1 MQDTLNNTQTIDNT
15 AKTVSSEETGG
26 ASDKGKEIVPDFLD
40 EDNTEKPKPDKGKE
54 IVPDSV
60 DEGNTGGEIDMY
72 EWEGVGFIWGD
83 AWKDSALSDDDSYDS
98 DETIKPTRI
107 KGKPVPPEDKQAHL
121 TSWLLDPDEDSDDE
135 NYTEKP
141 KSGKGSGS
149 GSGSDSGSSVN
160 NGYDINGYN
169 TPSLSS
175 TSPSPVPAPVPVP
188 TRSGGE
194 NLEGNDRFDANNF
207 KMSVSEFKYLDMD
220 MQDYILEIIKALL
233 KYIG

>member
-26 ASDKGKEIVPDFLD
+26 ASDKGKEIVPDFVD
-40 EDNTEKPKPDKGKE
+40 ENNTEKPKPDKGKGKE

-60 DEGNTGGEIDMY
+60 DEGNTGGEIDIY
-72 EWEGVGFIWGD
+72 EWEGTGFIWGD

-149 GSGSDSGSSVN
+149 GSGSGSSVN

-175 TSPSPVPAPVPVP
+175 TSPSPVPAPAP